1 MQRVT
6 RSAVVFTL
14 LSLSSKFE
22 MGVGMIASRNLVGI
36 VAARKP
42 AFRAGKAHAIA
53 HHGELLQGVFE
64 DDVGRLHRGLMTLP
78 LDRVRSVATFKITE
92 TSHIKTLPIDRTKAQ
107 TAAHLTLEHINRS
120 QLGGNLFLKGA
131 IPVGHGYGSSTADVV
146 ASIRAVAAA
155 HDVKLRRSSIG
166 RLAVAAEGASDAIPY
181 EDQAVLFAHREG
193 VIIEHFGGALPPLL
207 VVGFKA
213 YNGKPIDTLGLQP
226 ARYGSEEIQLFRIL
240 RGLASR
246 SIKFQ
251 DPYLLG
257 RVATVSAQIS
267 QRHLP
272 KTRFDVALQI
282 ARQHHA
288 CGVQVAHSGSLIGIL
303 LDGAQRTARTK
314 ALDLAQT
321 IRDVGF
327 KDVEIHSINGEEAPE
342 DDS

>member
-1 MQRVT
+1 
-6 RSAVVFTL
+6 
-14 LSLSSKFE
+14 
-22 MGVGMIASRNLVGI
+22 MIASGNLGST

-42 AFRAGKAHAIA
+42 AFRAGKAQAIA

-64 DDVGRLHRGLMTLP
+64 DCVGRLHRGLMTLP

-92 TSHIKTLPIDRTKAQ
+92 TSRIKAMPADRTKAE
-107 TAAHLTLEHINRS
+107 TAAQLTLEHLDRSHTGGDLVINS
-120 QLGGNLFLKGA
+120 A

-155 HDVKLRRSSIG
+155 HDVRLRRSSIC

-181 EDQAVLFAHREG
+181 EDQAVLFAHRQGE
-193 VIIEHFGGALPPLL
+193 VIEHFGGALPPLL

-213 YNGKPIDTLGLQP
+213 HDGMPIDTLGLQP

-246 SIKFQ
+246 SIRFQ

-272 KTRFDVALQI
+272 KSRFDVALQI

-288 CGVQVAHSGSLIGIL
+288 CGVQVAHSGSLVGIL
-303 LDGAQRTARTK
+303 LDGAQSTARAK

-321 IRDVGF
+321 IRDNGF
-327 KDVEIHSINGEEAPE
+327 KDVEIHTVNGEDALE
-342 DDS
+342 DET

>member
-1 MQRVT
+1 MRIGTVAT
-6 RSAVVFTL
+6 RGSACST
-14 LSLSSKFE
+14 
-22 MGVGMIASRNLVGI
+22 
-36 VAARKP
+36 
-42 AFRAGKAHAIA
+42 GKGHAIA
-53 HHGELLQGVFE
+53 HHGELLQGVFKN
-64 DDVGRLHRGLMTLP
+64 DRGRLQRGLMTLP
-78 LDRVRSVATFKITE
+78 LDRLRSVATFKLRE
-92 TSHIKTLPIDRTKAQ
+92 TPRINVLPSDRIKAENAARLTLKHIDRSHA
-107 TAAHLTLEHINRS
+107 
-120 QLGGNLFLKGA
+120 GGDLIVKSA
-131 IPVGHGYGSSTADVV
+131 IPVGHGFGSSTADVV

-155 HDVKLRRSSIG
+155 HDVKLRRSSIC

-213 YNGKPIDTLGLQP
+213 HNGMPIDTLGLQP
-226 ARYGSEEIQLFRIL
+226 ARYRSEEIQLFRIL

-246 SIKFQ
+246 SIRFQ

-272 KTRFDVALQI
+272 KSRFDVALQI

-288 CGVQVAHSGSLIGIL
+288 CGVQVAHSGSLVGIL
-303 LDGAQRTARTK
+303 LDGCKRKAGAK

-321 IRDVGF
+321 IRNFGF
-327 KDVEIHSINGEEAPE
+327 KDVEIHSINCDEAAE

>member
-1 MQRVT
+1 
-6 RSAVVFTL
+6 
-14 LSLSSKFE
+14 
-22 MGVGMIASRNLVGI
+22 MIASGI
-36 VAARKP
+36 LGRSAAARKP
-42 AFRAGKAHAIA
+42 AFSSGRAHAIA

-78 LDRVRSVATFKITE
+78 LNRVRSVATFKITK
-92 TSHIKTLPIDRTKAQ
+92 TSRVKALPSDRTKAGK
-107 TAAHLTLEHINRS
+107 AARLTLEHIDRS
-120 QLGGNLFLKGA
+120 DIGGDLIIKSA

-155 HDVKLRRSSIG
+155 HKVKLRRSSVC

-181 EDQAVLFAHREG
+181 EDQAVLFAHREA

-213 YNGKPIDTLGLQP
+213 HNGMPIDTLGLQP
-226 ARYGSEEIQLFRIL
+226 ARYGGEEIRLFRIL

-246 SIKFQ
+246 SIRFQ

-272 KTRFDVALQI
+272 KSRFEVALQI

-288 CGVQVAHSGSLIGIL
+288 CGVQVAHSGSLVGVL
-303 LDGAQRTARTK
+303 LDGAQRTARTT

-321 IRDVGF
+321 IRDAGF
-327 KDVEIHSINGEEAPE
+327 KDVEIHSVNGEEASE

>member
-1 MQRVT
+1 MVET
-6 RSAVVFTL
+6 
-14 LSLSSKFE
+14 
-22 MGVGMIASRNLVGI
+22 GNLVGI
-36 VAARKP
+36 LVTRRP
-42 AFRAGKAHAIA
+42 AFGTGKAHAIA

-64 DDVGRLHRGLMTLP
+64 DDAGRLHRGLMTLP
-78 LDRVRSVATFKITE
+78 LDRIRSVATFKITE
-92 TSHIKTLPIDRTKAQ
+92 TARIKALPPDRTKAE
-107 TAAHLTLEHINRS
+107 TAARLTLEHIDRS
-120 QLGGNLFLKGA
+120 HTGGDLVIKSA

-146 ASIRAVAAA
+146 SSIRAVADA
-155 HDVKLRRSSIG
+155 HDVKLRRSSIC

-193 VIIEHFGGALPPLL
+193 VVIEHFGGALPPLL

-213 YNGKPIDTLGLQP
+213 HNGMPIDTLGLQP

-246 SIKFQ
+246 SIRFQ

-272 KTRFDVALQI
+272 KSRLDVALQI

-288 CGVQVAHSGSLIGIL
+288 CGVQVAHSGSLVGVL
-303 LDGAQRTARTK
+303 LDAAQRDAWTK

-321 IRDVGF
+321 IRDAGF
-327 KDVEIHSINGEEAPE
+327 KDVEIHSVNTEEALE
-342 DDS
+342 NET